1 MNWYVLYVLSYKTNS
16 LIRNL
21 NRKQGVEAFSPKCE
35 YYRRKEKDYAIKPLF
50 SGYIFVK
57 TSMEQKNFNYLLQS
71 MDEERNGLIRQ
82 LVNKDISAL
91 TDDEIDMFNHLLNS
105 KYTMKLSKA
114 YVDNNKLVVYEGP
127 LQYFQENIV
136 KIDKHNQL
144 AFLDLS
150 FMDRKIKAGLVI
162 TSKK

>member
-1 MNWYVLYVLSYKTNS
+1 MNWYVLYVLSYKTDS

-21 NRKQGVEAFSPKCE
+21 NNKEGIEAFSPKCE

-57 TSMEQKNFNYLLQS
+57 TKMNQKQFNYLLQS
-71 MDEERNGLIRQ
+71 MKEEKSGLIRQ

-91 TDDEIDMFNHLLNS
+91 TKDEIDMFNKLLNS
-105 KYTMKLSKA
+105 QYITTMSQAYLDNGKA
-114 YVDNNKLVVYEGP
+114 KVYEGP
-127 LQYFQENIV
+127 LQYFENNIV

-144 AFLDLS
+144 AYLDLS
-150 FMDRKIKAGLVI
+150 FMDRKIKVGLTI